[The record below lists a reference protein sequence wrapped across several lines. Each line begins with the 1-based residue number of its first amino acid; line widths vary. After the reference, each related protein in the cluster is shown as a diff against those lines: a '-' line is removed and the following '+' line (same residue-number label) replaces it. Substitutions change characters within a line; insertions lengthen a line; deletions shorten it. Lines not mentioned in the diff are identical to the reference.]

1 MELDLWQDSHFSS
14 VLGMSESS
22 ESDEIPQ
29 GLAEKPQRRG
39 QMGYQGQNVF
49 GRKLLHLAV
58 STAALMRITSVTV

>member
-22 ESDEIPQ
+22 KRGEIPQ

-49 GRKLLHLAV
+49 RRKLFHLAV
-58 STAALMRITSVTV
+58 STEALMRITSVTV

>member
-1 MELDLWQDSHFSS
+1 
-14 VLGMSESS
+14 MSESS
-22 ESDEIPQ
+22 ERGEILQ

-49 GRKLLHLAV
+49 VRKLLHVAV